1 MSHSKRSHPTSTP
14 INNDKLKQYQ
24 LNEMQNSAIGPRNPP
39 QNQCFNAEEGSIIDY
54 EYSLV
59 VPDTQPLPTYKENQ
73 DETFRKSPQK
83 LESQEESIVRYEH
96 TKKTIIPETVVNA
109 KNKSLQNL
117 SFHQELANENK
128 CSTPMNTNHAN
139 HAARI
144 TTNDPLE
151 ESQIVISAAKNA
163 LITAVD
169 SLNTQNNY
177 KKSKRSDTANDSM
190 SAPSKKK
197 CPDTFVEPNIPPLA
211 FKPKKQIVMV
221 IKSHSSDSSTN
232 RSSSINSNKS
242 KYQRLDLDYMR
253 EAFNR
258 TQEHEKKMR
267 DESSS
272 LIDSSGASSVSSNES
287 GIKPKRNI
295 VIKIGSSK
303 PRKDPLKEL
312 MKIHSEKV

>member
-1 MSHSKRSHPTSTP
+1 
-14 INNDKLKQYQ
+14 
-24 LNEMQNSAIGPRNPP
+24 
-39 QNQCFNAEEGSIIDY
+39 
-54 EYSLV
+54 
-59 VPDTQPLPTYKENQ
+59 
-73 DETFRKSPQK
+73 
-83 LESQEESIVRYEH
+83 
-96 TKKTIIPETVVNA
+96 
-109 KNKSLQNL
+109 
-117 SFHQELANENK
+117 
-128 CSTPMNTNHAN
+128 
-139 HAARI
+139 
-144 TTNDPLE
+144 
-151 ESQIVISAAKNA
+151 
-163 LITAVD
+163 
-169 SLNTQNNY
+169 
-177 KKSKRSDTANDSM
+177 M

-295 VIKIGSSK
+295 VIRIGSSK